1 MKVHGQCHC
10 GEITF
15 EAEVDPEK
23 VLVCHCKD
31 CQQMAG
37 SAFRTLV
44 PTNEG
49 TFRLLSGDPK
59 IYVKT
64 GESGN
69 KRPQGFCA
77 DCGTSLF
84 AHALEDN
91 PKVYN
96 LRVAVLRERD
106 QLVPKK
112 QIWCRSRVDWLDG
125 LSTVERI
132 DKQ

>member
-15 EAEVDPEK
+15 EAEVD
-23 VLVCHCKD
+23 
-31 CQQMAG
+31 
-37 SAFRTLV
+37 LV

-112 QIWCRSRVDWLDG
+112 QIWCRSRVDWLDD